1 MKRTYSGIFKFL
13 LTYHLLQD
21 ARDFYD
27 VAQDE
32 FGCFNRPQPTCEKI
46 PLENHLFITGG
57 VLIAVLALYHH
68 YETRKQ
74 RKIGCKI
81 AYKEGQKLD

>member
-1 MKRTYSGIFKFL
+1 MDDTTPLANRLPDPGLNL
-13 LTYHLLQD
+13 LD

-32 FGCFNRPQPTCEKI
+32 FGCFDKKQPTCPKVS
-46 PLENHLFITGG
+46 LERDLFITGG
-57 VLIAVLALYHH
+57 VLAVALGLYHH
-68 YETRKQ
+68 WETRKQ

-81 AYKEGQKLD
+81 AIRDGVKMD